1 MQNRSSKPERCE
13 ILARYLVEESS
24 TVRATAERFGVSK
37 STVHKDLTEK
47 LKYADMRLYEAAAEI
62 LKKNKLERH
71 IRGGIATKIKY
82 QNIRNIK
89 NISDKDREGPGRTD
103 NKRT

>member
-1 MQNRSSKPERCE
+1 MQKSSSNPERCE
-13 ILARYLVEESS
+13 ILARYLVDESS

-47 LKYADMRLYEAAAEI
+47 LKYADASLYEAAAEV
-62 LKKNKLERH
+62 LNKNKLERH

-82 QNIRNIK
+82 QNI
-89 NISDKDREGPGRTD
+89 
-103 NKRT
+103 KRSKTIQETHTSNCDPVEK